1 MSVETQELIVL
12 DTQHTNREPELFR
25 EDISEYV
32 AQLQLH
38 MALHAR
44 NLVPTLTNTA
54 ITDSRQQM
62 LQETQA
68 ISEKLTSRQS
78 L

>member
-1 MSVETQELIVL
+1 M
-12 DTQHTNREPELFR
+12 FR

-38 MALHAR
+38 MTLQAR
-44 NLVPTLTNTA
+44 NLLPTLTTA
-54 ITDSRQQM
+54 TNSREQ
-62 LQETQA
+62 LLHETQA
-68 ISEKLTSRQS
+68 NIEKLVSRQR